1 MSRGDDAVADLAA
14 LETERCRAISEL
26 DIPVLEKILAD
37 DLTHTHITGHTEDKA
52 AYLAGLSGRP
62 RKTTRGDLS
71 VRRYGDVAVM
81 TGALIN
87 EFPGDGGNPAARLE
101 IQALQVWVQSGGT
114 WQMVAFSSS
123 GQANRR

>member
-1 MSRGDDAVADLAA
+1 MSHSDDEVADLIA
-14 LETERCRAISEL
+14 LETERCRAISSL
-26 DIPVLEKILAD
+26 DMPVLEKILAD

-52 AYLAGLSGRP
+52 AYLAGLYGRP

-87 EFPGDGGNPAARLE
+87 EFPGDGGKAATRLE

>member
-1 MSRGDDAVADLAA
+1 MSHGDDEVAELIV
-14 LETERCRAISEL
+14 LETQRCRAISEL
-26 DIPVLEKILAD
+26 DLPALEKILAD

-62 RKTTRGDLS
+62 RMTTRGDLS
-71 VRRYGDVAVM
+71 VRIYGDAAVM

-87 EFPGDGGNPAARLE
+87 EFPAAEGSAAVRLE
-101 IQALQVWVQSGGT
+101 IQALQVWVRSGGT
-114 WQMVAFSSS
+114 WQMVAFGSS

>member
-1 MSRGDDAVADLAA
+1 MSHGDEDAAELIA

-26 DIPVLEKILAD
+26 DLPALEKILAD

-52 AYLAGLSGRP
+52 AYLAGLSGRQ

-71 VRRYGDVAVM
+71 VRIYGDAAVM

-87 EFPGDGGNPAARLE
+87 EFPAAAGNVAVRPE
-101 IQALQVWVQSGGT
+101 IQALQVWVRSGGT
-114 WQMVAFSSS
+114 WQMVAFGSS
-123 GQANRR
+123 GQANR